1 MEMYVLTQ
9 AGREIIQSLH
19 KAGRE
24 EEAKI
29 LEFLGLIDGASVNQ
43 IANEF
48 KMDESKAYDTLRS
61 MSANRWIWLRKTKL
75 TEF

>member
-1 MEMYVLTQ
+1 MEVFVLTQ
-9 AGREIIQSLH
+9 AGREMIPSLH

-43 IANEF
+43 VADEF
-48 KMDESKAYDTLRS
+48 NIDESKVYDTLRS
-61 MSANRWIWLRKTKL
+61 MCANRWVWRKKTKL